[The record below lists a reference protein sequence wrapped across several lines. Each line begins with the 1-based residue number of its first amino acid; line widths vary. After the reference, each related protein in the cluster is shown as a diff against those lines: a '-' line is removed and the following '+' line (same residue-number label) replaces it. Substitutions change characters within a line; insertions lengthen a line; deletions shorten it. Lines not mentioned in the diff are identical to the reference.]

1 MIRFRLSELIADAQ
15 FKSGR
20 RITLKEMSEATGI
33 NRMTLSRMSNVRGY
47 GTSTETIDKLC
58 KYFGCEVGD
67 VAQYVDDE
75 SAQVSGDA
83 FVLGT
88 ASEPASKSASAGRK
102 TLLTPESPTEVE
114 KKETRK
120 GGSKAKGK
128 G

>member
-1 MIRFRLSELIADAQ
+1 MIRFRLTELIADAQ

-58 KYFGCEVGD
+58 KYFNCEVGD

-75 SAQVSGDA
+75 SVQVSGEKLA
-83 FVLGT
+83 NGT
-88 ASEPASKSASAGRK
+88 ASDPGSKFGSAGRR
-102 TLLTPESPTEVE
+102 TPLKLGIPSEGEG
-114 KKETRK
+114 KATRK
-120 GGSKAKGK
+120 GGLKPKGK
-128 G
+128 V